1 MSLKAFQMPRW
12 CTVVCNL
19 IKHHFKNSGESL
31 EQLLFYPLT
40 QKEMGGH
47 KNGIADID
55 TNTQDE
61 LITVDFH
68 YQDTYIFPVSPK
80 S

>member
-1 MSLKAFQMPRW
+1 MSLKAFQMPRR
-12 CTVVCNL
+12 CSVVSNL
-19 IKHHFKNSGESL
+19 IKHDFKNSGESL
-31 EQLLFYPLT
+31 EQLSFYPLS
-40 QKEMGGH
+40 QQEVGRH
-47 KNGIADID
+47 KNFIADID

-68 YQDTYIFPVSPK
+68 CQNTYIFPVSPK

>member
-1 MSLKAFQMPRW
+1 MSLKAFQTPRR

-19 IKHHFKNSGESL
+19 IKQDFKNSGESL
-31 EQLLFYPLT
+31 ERLSFYPLS
-40 QKEMGGH
+40 QQEMGGH
-47 KNGIADID
+47 KNCLADID

-68 YQDTYIFPVSPK
+68 YQVPYIFPVSPK